1 MPNTDKTILLPQ
13 LQRYDQKIKGWAD
26 AKFLTK
32 ADTPSLPKATATT
45 LGGVKVGSG
54 LNVTDDGILSAED
67 DIVFTWDF
75 DTSAFSCNKTF
86 AEVKKIV
93 TTGVR
98 RTATANGIPEGFSV
112 TLLVEVA
119 NDNGVVF
126 FGTAPGDAFSAG
138 MLGSRVDGTITY
150 LFQDGLGIMYTSD
163 GHIQKVNLSNL
174 NTNMSFDFKNT
185 TFQYDQY
192 NSFDLKDGGITSAK
206 LADDAVTAEKIAD
219 NAIKAANLS
228 SNSVTTKTILT
239 GAVTSVKLAAGAV
252 TADKI
257 ADGAITADKLASGV
271 GGGDK
276 VFNIKYSNVLNTT
289 IWVPFDNTYIMCK
302 FEGFTHGTLVSGVFS
317 IVYKQFDFGD
327 FDGYSFEFIVPNPFT
342 TLSSAVEYLDVY
354 LDLTNNNSTNS
365 SALTKTGTTVTTP
378 SFFRSTK
385 DHVYIAAYENM
396 EEYSKNVTQ
405 LHPDIDGFKIVFVP
419 KSSSARAALAR
430 LVPVQDECEQME
442 VEVAKLEQ
450 DWIDNQDET
459 VAVDENGVPIT
470 IATKKTNLEKRKEE
484 LEKKKAELEKLRED
498 YFSKLG
504 DWKNE
509 VQE

>member
-45 LGGVKVGSG
+45 LGGVKVGNG
-54 LNVTDDGILSAED
+54 LNVTDDGVLSAED

-86 AEVKKIV
+86 AEVKKIT

-98 RTATANGIPEGFSV
+98 RTATVNGLLENFSI
-112 TLLVEVA
+112 TLLVVVA
-119 NDNGVVF
+119 NDDGVMF
-126 FGTAPGDAFSAG
+126 FGTAPSDTLGSG
-138 MLGSRVDGTITY
+138 MLGSRTNETITY
-150 LFQDGLGIMYTSD
+150 LFQKGLAIMYASN
-163 GHIQKVNLSNL
+163 GQIQMTEDLSNL

-206 LADDAVTAEKIAD
+206 LAD
-219 NAIKAANLS
+219 
-228 SNSVTTKTILT
+228 
-239 GAVTSVKLAAGAV
+239 GAVTSTKIASGAVTSDKITNGAVSSVKIASNAV

-257 ADGAITADKLASGV
+257 ADGAITVDKLANGV
-271 GGGDK
+271 GGGAEFTEIFKSHDFANK
-276 VFNIKYSNVLNTT
+276 IT
-289 IWVPFDNTYIMCK
+289 IED
-302 FEGFTHGTLVSGVFS
+302 S
-317 IVYKQFDFGD
+317 IRFIAGD
-327 FDGYSFEFIVPNPFT
+327 FYCYIINYYVKSGNT
-342 TLSSAVEYLDVY
+342 
-354 LDLTNNNSTNS
+354 
-365 SALTKTGTTVTTP
+365 ALTFTWKM
-378 SFFRSTK
+378 K
-385 DHVYIAAYENM
+385 
-396 EEYSKNVTQ
+396 
-405 LHPDIDGFKIVFVP
+405 DIDGNFILIRTTSVDETFQTFIPVYSDSGVP
-419 KSSSARAALAR
+419 DYRTIMGFLPRAKSAQAALAS
-430 LVPVQDECEQME
+430 LLPVQDECEQME
-442 VEVAKLEQ
+442 TEVAKLEQ
-450 DWIDNQDET
+450 DWIDNPDDI
-459 VAVDENGVPIT
+459 VAVDGNGVPIT
-470 IATKKTNLEKRKEE
+470 IATKKTE